1 MIFVVMGKSAT
12 GKDAIYKRIFKS
24 ERLPLKK
31 IVPYTTRP
39 LRHGEEEGK
48 QYHFV
53 SEEEMNRLMD
63 EGKVI
68 EHRQYDTVNGIW
80 HYFTVDDDENVRKKD
95 EKYLMIGTLEA
106 YVKLKQYY
114 GEENVIPIYIN
125 TDGFN
130 RLTRALKREHKQ
142 ENPNYEELCRRFL
155 ADEADFSA
163 EKLAKAG
170 IDSMF
175 DNNDDIDECVETV
188 IKAIES
194 Y

>member
-155 ADEADFSA
+155 ADEADFSE

>member
-1 MIFVVMGKSAT
+1 MIFVIMGKSAS

-24 ERLPLKK
+24 ERLALEK

-53 SEEEMNRLMD
+53 SEEKMNRLAA
-63 EGKVI
+63 EGRVI

-80 HYFTVDDDENVRKKD
+80 HYFTVDDTADACDKD
-95 EKYLMIGTLEA
+95 KKYLMIGTLEV
-106 YVKLKQYY
+106 YVALKDYY
-114 GEENVIPIYIN
+114 GEENVIPLYIS

-130 RLTRALKREHKQ
+130 RLTRALKREKKQ
-142 ENPNYEELCRRFL
+142 ETPNYEELCRRFL
-155 ADEADFSA
+155 ADEADFSQ
-163 EKLAKAG
+163 ENLAAAG
-170 IDSMF
+170 IDRII
-175 DNNDDIDECVETV
+175 DNDDDIDECVDRV
-188 IKAIES
+188 IAIIDS